1 MAYSHSNPLSSKYC
15 RYLERVCNMDS
26 LDSRS
31 KQWIVDQFL
40 HIRSLDD
47 LRRLCIHVQDVLQ
60 RFAVHPDYFTV

>member
-1 MAYSHSNPLSSKYC
+1 
-15 RYLERVCNMDS
+15 MDS